1 MMHHRMR
8 YALESQAKHLHDY
21 ARALRDVE
29 ALKRIWS
36 AEVERS
42 GLDAELRADLVTV
55 VDVGATLAPG
65 LELTIDAEK
74 VAESLGWELSRVRLA
89 LFAGS
94 QAGLVEVTENT
105 VHGGSWLRLGHGRPA

>member
-1 MMHHRMR
+1 MHNRVR
-8 YALESQAKHLHDY
+8 YGIESQAKFLHDY
-21 ARALRDVE
+21 ARAIRDME
-29 ALKRIWS
+29 ALLRLWRGD
-36 AEVERS
+36 VNRS
-42 GLDAELRADLVTV
+42 GLGIEEKAALVRV
-55 VDVGATLAPG
+55 VETGISLAPG